1 MKRTRFSRQVA
12 LAAGLFFLS
21 AAPRLTRGQSNAPS
35 PAPTPQL
42 ASPAARPGVD
52 SRPKDIFAGLTFTPE
67 QQAKIRRI
75 HQDFKSRREA
85 VVQDDKLSAD
95 QKQAMMEGFHRLENG
110 EVFKVLTPEQQKQI
124 RESAAARRTADRAA
138 QEKQAQPK

>member
-1 MKRTRFSRQVA
+1 
-12 LAAGLFFLS
+12 
-21 AAPRLTRGQSNAPS
+21 
-35 PAPTPQL
+35 
-42 ASPAARPGVD
+42 
-52 SRPKDIFAGLTFTPE
+52 LTFTPE

-110 EVFKVLTPEQQKQI
+110 EVFKVLTPDQQKQI
-124 RESAAARRTADRAA
+124 RESAAARRTADKAA

>member
-1 MKRTRFSRQVA
+1 MGRTRFARRAA
-12 LAAGLFFLS
+12 LAAGLFFL
-21 AAPRLTRGQSNAPS
+21 ATAPRLTRGQSNPPS
-35 PAPTPQL
+35 PALAPQP
-42 ASPAARPGVD
+42 ASPLARAEAD
-52 SRPKDIFAGLTFTPE
+52 ARAKDIFAGLTFTPE
-67 QQAKIRRI
+67 QQLKIRQI

-85 VVQDDKLSAD
+85 VVRDDKLNED

-124 RESAAARRTADRAA
+124 RQNTAAKRAADKAA